1 MYTFVV
7 IVKMRCAFYEREIIF
22 VKVDVTSSPQ
32 MLYYAVHVP
41 HAVEKQDAMCRGVTG
56 GARVVAGVR
65 VFSYAG
71 RLLTLPAASLVQGP
85 KPRMTCCHNHY
96 AVMLFR
102 RQKEV
107 QKPYLGRYEES

>member
-56 GARVVAGVR
+56 GARVVAGAR
-65 VFSYAG
+65 I
-71 RLLTLPAASLVQGP
+71 LLRGSAAHPSCCEPVPKVQSL
-85 KPRMTCCHNHY
+85 
-96 AVMLFR
+96 
-102 RQKEV
+102 E
-107 QKPYLGRYEES
+107 